1 MQLGSYNWKVM
12 FNWLSSKQLRKEQDQ
27 LEKKKK
33 RISDWNQEYRLR
45 INLRQYGT
53 ACLGRIFQYTKL
65 KDTTQYSN

>member
-1 MQLGSYNWKVM
+1 MAVEQAVTKGTGSN
-12 FNWLSSKQLRKEQDQ
+12 R
-27 LEKKKK
+27 KK

-65 KDTTQYSN
+65 KDTTQYSS

>member
-1 MQLGSYNWKVM
+1 MAVEQAVTKGTGSN
-12 FNWLSSKQLRKEQDQ
+12 R
-27 LEKKKK
+27 KK